1 MKETTFM
8 NVNEVAKEL
17 QTSKAFAYK
26 VIREMNEEL
35 AKQNYL
41 VIAGKIPRKFFQ
53 ERCYGMAK

>member
-8 NVNEVAKEL
+8 NVSEVAKEL